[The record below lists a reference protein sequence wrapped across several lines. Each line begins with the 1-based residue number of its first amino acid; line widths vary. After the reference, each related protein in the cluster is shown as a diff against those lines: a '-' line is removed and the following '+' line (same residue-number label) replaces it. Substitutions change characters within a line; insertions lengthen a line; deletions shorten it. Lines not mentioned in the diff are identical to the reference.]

1 MAYVILR
8 SIILYLI
15 VAIALRIMG
24 KRQIG
29 ELQPS
34 ELVITLLFSE
44 LASVPMQS
52 PELPLLSGII
62 PILVLAAI
70 EIGISTLT
78 LKSIKLRYFIYGK
91 PIILV
96 YQGKIDQKAMEKS
109 RVSIDDLTEAMRT
122 SGIIKIEDIN
132 YAILET
138 NGNMSII
145 PKDKTD
151 TNSGMSKIIVI
162 DGKIIKDTLNQ
173 EKLDIEWINNII
185 NAKGMNDAKEIF
197 LLARDDKG
205 KTFIVRK
212 EEKNWKEA

>member
-1 MAYVILR
+1 MAFVIIR
-8 SIILYLI
+8 CIILYFV

-52 PELPLLSGII
+52 PELPILAGIL
-62 PILVLAAI
+62 PILALAAI

-78 LKSIKLRYFIYGK
+78 LKNVKLRYLIYGK

-96 YQGKIDQKAMEKS
+96 YNGKIDQKAMEKS
-109 RVSIDDLTEAMRT
+109 RVTIDDLTEAMHS
-122 SGIIKIEDIN
+122 SGVLKIDDIN

-145 PKDKTD
+145 PKDNPDLKA
-151 TNSGMSKIIVI
+151 GLSKIIIVDGRVI
-162 DGKIIKDTLNQ
+162 EQNLRQENLDFNWIENILKTNNIKDT
-173 EKLDIEWINNII
+173 
-185 NAKGMNDAKEIF
+185 NDVF
-197 LLARDDKG
+197 LLATDDKR
-205 KTFIVRK
+205 KTVLIKK
-212 EEKNWKEA
+212 EKKF

>member
-1 MAYVILR
+1 MAFVILR
-8 SIILYLI
+8 CVILYLI
-15 VAIALRIMG
+15 VAVALRLMG

-52 PELPLLSGII
+52 PELPLISGIL
-62 PILVLAAI
+62 PIFVLATI

-78 LKSIKLRYFIYGK
+78 LKNVKLRYALYGK

-96 YQGKIDQKAMEKS
+96 YNGKIDQKAMERS

-145 PKDKTD
+145 PKANTD
-151 TNSGMSKIIVI
+151 TESGMSKIFII
-162 DGKIIKDTLNQ
+162 DGRVIKENLES
-173 EKLDIEWINNII
+173 EKLNEDWIDTILT
-185 NAKGMNDAKEIF
+185 AKSFENTNEIF
-197 LLARDDKG
+197 LLSRDDKG
-205 KTFIVRK
+205 KTYIVKK
-212 EEKNWKEA
+212 EK

>member
-1 MAYVILR
+1 MAFVIFR

-15 VAIALRIMG
+15 IAVSLRLMG

-52 PELPLLSGII
+52 PELPLISGIL
-62 PILVLAAI
+62 PILVLATI

-78 LKSIKLRYFIYGK
+78 LKSIKLRYALYGK
-91 PIILV
+91 PVILV
-96 YQGKIDQKAMEKS
+96 YNGEIDQKAMEKS
-109 RVSIDDLTEAMRT
+109 RVTIDDLTEAMRS

-145 PKDKTD
+145 PKEQTD
-151 TNSGMSKIIVI
+151 TKSGMSKIMVV
-162 DGKIIKDTLNQ
+162 DGRIISDNIAK
-173 EKLDIEWINNII
+173 EKLSDEWIKSILK
-185 NAKGMNDAKEIF
+185 AKKLSGTKDIF
-197 LLARDDKG
+197 LLSRDDNG
-205 KTFIVRK
+205 KTYIVLK
-212 EEKNWKEA
+212 EKH

>member
-1 MAYVILR
+1 MAYIILR
-8 SIILYLI
+8 CIILYFV

-52 PELPLLSGII
+52 PELPLITGIL
-62 PILVLAAI
+62 PILALASI
-70 EIGISTLT
+70 EIAVSIVT
-78 LKSIKLRYFIYGK
+78 LKNVKFRYMFYGK
-91 PIILV
+91 PIILA
-96 YQGKIDQKAMEKS
+96 YKGKLDQKAMQKA

-122 SGIIKIEDIN
+122 SGIIKIEDID

-145 PKDKTD
+145 GKENAD
-151 TNSGMSKIIVI
+151 TSSGMSKIIIVDGRVI
-162 DGKIIKDTLNQ
+162 KENCGGKNQ
-173 EKLDIEWINNII
+173 KWIDKLLKSSGISDP
-185 NAKGMNDAKEIF
+185 KEVF
-197 LLARDDKG
+197 LLSQDDCGNTHLIK
-205 KTFIVRK
+205 K
-212 EEKNWKEA
+212 EVKE